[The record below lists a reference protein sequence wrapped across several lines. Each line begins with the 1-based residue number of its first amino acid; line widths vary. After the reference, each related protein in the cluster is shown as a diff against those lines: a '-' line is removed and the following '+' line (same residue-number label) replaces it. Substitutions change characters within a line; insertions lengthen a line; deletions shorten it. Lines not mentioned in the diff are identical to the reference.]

1 MIAHF
6 LIACGVTIVLIVY
19 GEMRYESGYQRR
31 IKDRE
36 TFEQLVNDR
45 IAKSIDLAEADL
57 AAREFIASLERANR
71 G

>member
-1 MIAHF
+1 MIAHL
-6 LIACGVTIVLIVY
+6 LIAGGVVAVLIVY
-19 GEMRYESGYQRR
+19 GEIRYESGYQRR

-36 TFEQLVNDR
+36 TFEHLVNER
-45 IAKSIDLAEADL
+45 IAKSVDLAGAGL